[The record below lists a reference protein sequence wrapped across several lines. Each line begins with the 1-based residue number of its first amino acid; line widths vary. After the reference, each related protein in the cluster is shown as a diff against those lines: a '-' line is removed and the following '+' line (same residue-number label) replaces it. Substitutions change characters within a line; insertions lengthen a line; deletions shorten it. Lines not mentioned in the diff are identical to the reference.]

1 MKEGS
6 YLILS
11 KLTQVAAAFAGS
23 ILLTRYMG
31 MDERGSYFHILS
43 FISVLVPII
52 NIGFAQSIQ
61 YYTARKE
68 ENISLIVAHI
78 LCVSILGGFIVFW
91 FTNFQPLVAI
101 YVVFSLVYL
110 NVIKMLVGKK
120 LLSLF
125 ALTEMIKPLIVL
137 IIIVLLG
144 TNININTL
152 LFGNV
157 LILALLSFLIITSRN
172 IKLYDSTFGQINF
185 KMYPYA
191 LKSWVA
197 DVLNRGTAKLDILL
211 LGLLLPMESLSIYAN
226 IFILAESIWI
236 VTDALGPKYFHAFL
250 SKNLSLSNVIYVAG
264 QMTLLALF
272 LGLALYV
279 VMRCGFLELLYDK
292 RYEEINQLLHIGL
305 IGTLMLIPAKVFT
318 KLLAARNKMEY
329 VAYLQLFGVIA
340 GLIVIYLIR
349 ASENLMSFMFINLAT
364 YLTMSIAGFLFT
376 RKVLSENG

>member
-1 MKEGS
+1 MKEGL

-11 KLTQVAAAFAGS
+11 KLTQVTTAFAGS

-31 MDERGSYFHILS
+31 MDQRGNYFHILS

-68 ENISLIVAHI
+68 ENMSLIAVHI
-78 LCVSILGGFIVFW
+78 FFVSILGGFIVFW
-91 FTNFQPLVAI
+91 FTRFQPLVAI
-101 YVVFSLVYL
+101 YVIFSLIYL
-110 NVIKMLVGKK
+110 NLIKLLVGKK

-125 ALTEMIKPLIVL
+125 AITEMIKPLVL
-137 IIIVLLG
+137 LMIIVLLQ

-152 LFGNV
+152 LFCNV
-157 LILALLSFLIITSRN
+157 LILGLLSFFIVSSSN
-172 IKLYDSTFGQINF
+172 IKLYTSTFGQINF

-191 LKSWVA
+191 LKSWVT
-197 DVLNRGTAKLDILL
+197 DVLNRGTAKLDIFL

-250 SKNLSLSNVIYVAG
+250 SKNISLSNVMIVSG
-264 QMTLLALF
+264 KMTLWALF
-272 LGLALYV
+272 LGLGLYV
-279 VMRCGFLELLYDK
+279 VMRCGFIDLLYDI
-292 RYEEINQLLHIGL
+292 RYIEINQLLHLGL

-318 KLLAARNKMEY
+318 KLLAARGRMEY
-329 VAYLQLFGVIA
+329 VAYLHLFGVIA
-340 GLIVIYLIR
+340 GLIVLYLIK
-349 ASENLMSFMFINLAT
+349 ASNNLMSFMFINMST
-364 YLTMSIAGFLFT
+364 YVTMSIAGFFFT